1 MLWIEN
7 AVLLSPDEV
16 LTWAELGPHA
26 LGHLTGC
33 KGHLIDRAYVDQV
46 EAMRR
51 AGDRVRSVSGRAF
64 RTSVPVKEESAP
76 SVDQLPQE
84 ITVREAA
91 ALLGCTDR
99 HVRRLITAGEVP
111 ILRRKP
117 IMLSRDA
124 VIAYQIRRDTER
136 SSAA

>member
-1 MLWIEN
+1 
-7 AVLLSPDEV
+7 
-16 LTWAELGPHA
+16 
-26 LGHLTGC
+26 
-33 KGHLIDRAYVDQV
+33 LIDRAYVDQV
-46 EAMRR
+46 EAMSR
-51 AGDRVRSVSGRAF
+51 AGDRIRSVSGPEF
-64 RTSVPVKEESAP
+64 RTSVPVAEESVP

-84 ITVREAA
+84 ITVREAT

-99 HVRRLITAGEVP
+99 HVRRLITAGEIP